1 MPTSKPPINLSK
13 GPRRKNIQVQ
23 MAQRTLNIIEKAK
36 HQLNTDNRSEIV
48 KTMVDISD
56 MVINALSEG
65 GTVII
70 ESKDGTRNK
79 IVIPG
84 ISK

>member
-1 MPTSKPPINLSK
+1 
-13 GPRRKNIQVQ
+13 

-36 HQLNTDNRSEIV
+36 RQLNTDNRSEIV

-56 MVINALSEG
+56 MVIKALSEG